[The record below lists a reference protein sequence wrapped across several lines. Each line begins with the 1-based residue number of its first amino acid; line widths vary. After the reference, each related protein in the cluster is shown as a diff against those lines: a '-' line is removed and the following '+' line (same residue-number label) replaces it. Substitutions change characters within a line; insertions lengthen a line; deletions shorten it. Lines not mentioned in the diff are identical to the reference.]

1 MTHKKAGHR
10 SMELDVDFI
19 GEQNVVTKE
28 EAKQISNF
36 IQMQKL
42 VLNVKRPARK
52 RIKIVS

>member
-19 GEQNVVTKE
+19 GEQNVMTKE
-28 EAKQISNF
+28 EEKQISDF
-36 IQMQKL
+36 IQVQKL

-52 RIKIVS
+52 RSKIVL